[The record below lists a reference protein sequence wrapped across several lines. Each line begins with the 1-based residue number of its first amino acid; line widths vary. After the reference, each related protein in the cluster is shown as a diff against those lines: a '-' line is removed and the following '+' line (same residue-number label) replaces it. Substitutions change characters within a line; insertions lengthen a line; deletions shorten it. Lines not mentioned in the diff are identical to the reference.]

1 MVSLLEVGGKM
12 REIDYGKIVYLYE
25 KDYDPINYR
34 MSSGEKIFSTWKM
47 IKNVLLI
54 LWGLLFAFLLI
65 LNSYIIMSLVNLVAI
80 LLAPICLLLIYVYV
94 ISRKFVAISASKPG
108 RSINGI
114 NIFIGL
120 YTLGLLLWNAIF
132 GNMPNVAVVIY
143 LLIIVVFLGITRFL
157 ILLFL
162 AQRIDSN
169 SIFPTKKRLLIKSI
183 EQRKLNMKSISDSD
197 FPNAELNSCFVKT
210 RGRDGNSCVYH
221 FDTHEIKVV
230 TNTEIVFESMV
241 DSIEF
246 HNKVSEK
253 EWNIQYL
260 LENIVTFEINVNK
273 FEYRRLKFYIEEGE
287 YF

>member
-34 MSSGEKIFSTWKM
+34 MSSGEKNFSTWKM

-169 SIFPTKKRLLIKSI
+169 SIFPTKKGLLIKSI
-183 EQRKLNMKSISDSD
+183 EQRKLNIQSIRDSD
-197 FPNAELNSCFVKT
+197 FPNAELRSCFVKIS
-210 RGRDGNSCVYH
+210 GGDGTLYVYH
-221 FDTHEIKVV
+221 FDNHEIKVV
-230 TNTEIVFESMV
+230 RNTKIVFESFV
-241 DSIEF
+241 DNIEF
-246 HNKVSEK
+246 LRKDSEK
-253 EWNIQYL
+253 EHIIIYL
-260 LENIVTFEINVNK
+260 LENRVIFEIDVNK
-273 FEYRRLKFYIEEGE
+273 FEYSRLKFYIEEGE